1 MQLDRHHSITP
12 ITERLHQTGGMTV
25 NCFQSPPIRVWSLT
39 TARCAS
45 LSLFCVSCNA
55 VLRVQGS
62 THAVM
67 KAVIVA
73 SATPSTVVMV
83 RFWLAAVCVVPWLP
97 NCFAANPT
105 AAADPVLL
113 VVRYGLVLGALL
125 STSFAL
131 YAAALQHTSASRVAF
146 VFCNAMAR
154 LVQPTSIV
162 SGSAHVAT
170 KNTSAT
176 TATSDHA
183 EGRVGSMLCRLH
195 HRCWSLRV

>member
-146 VFCNAMAR
+146 VFCKDPA
-154 LVQPTSIV
+154 LT
-162 SGSAHVAT
+162 VADGGVPPL
-170 KNTSAT
+170 K
-176 TATSDHA
+176 
-183 EGRVGSMLCRLH
+183 
-195 HRCWSLRV
+195 